1 MNRLSAGER
10 LLAYAQQREDY
21 QLYVGVPL
29 ESPTRWARVVEAAER
44 GLRMEGG
51 GECFFT
57 EVRAFLVA
65 YPNGQVLERT
75 ALGVSGLPPGICFPL
90 SRPTQR
96 TDIITLLDLTAGN
109 QFVTVLHDRCRLH
122 PGERHYY
129 STTLKNISSQRIR
142 ILRFGGTPRP
152 PRAGSSIPS
161 PTTSSPP
168 RSSARGMALRSG
180 SNLTRACAIPTTM
193 ADSPALWAYF
203 GEAEDGTRFV
213 AGEVIEGP
221 LAETD

>member
-51 GECFFT
+51 GECFLT

-96 TDIITLLDLTAGN
+96 TDIITLLDLKPGN

-122 PGERHYY
+122 PGERHYH

-142 ILRFGGTPRP
+142 ILRFGGYTKTSAGWKLDTITHDFFTAEEF
-152 PRAGSSIPS
+152 RAWYGAAEWIEPDASVCDPNNY
-161 PTTSSPP
+161 
-168 RSSARGMALRSG
+168 GG
-180 SNLTRACAIPTTM
+180 F
-193 ADSPALWAYF
+193 PALWAYF

-213 AGEVIEGP
+213 AGEVSEGP